1 MRFAPTTL
9 LITIVATVL
18 FGQGFASHLAPPPGD
33 DAATA
38 GAPALFAVP
47 AINGLFPPP
56 PDEATLAD
64 DGAAPLTI
72 TVPGGSTTTVLR
84 NTASGPS
91 FTGYFTRPAA
101 SITLPGQRIRTVS
114 ARRNDTAET
123 VARREGGNTGAIMY
137 ANGVTDPTQTLTLGQ
152 ALRLPPPG
160 TMLHRVKESDTLE
173 SIARAYRVGVDD
185 ITGYA
190 GNNARQSGDLV
201 PSDYLIIPTLN
212 LPMRDRVIFYQV
224 RQGDSL
230 SKIIGLYNL
239 GDPQTLKWANSLP
252 SADLVQPGQIV
263 AVPPVDGVIHVVEPV
278 DTQRTTDDAITQIAK
293 NFACTEIPCNETPS
307 DERVNALAAAI
318 FAFGPNHLTHGGK
331 LIEGQEIVIPG
342 GKPFVEPPPVV
353 IPRNV
358 VLDDPDTI
366 PGANATTSSGN
377 GHTTTTTTTTTRRT
391 TTASGAT
398 TTTTITTGDNYGS
411 GRSAGGAV
419 AGVAARYLGQYRQP
433 SGLPWA
439 FWCEKFVGD
448 VADQSGVRHAR
459 YPTALADAYSG
470 KLYRGRAPAGSL
482 VFFDQSWNVAG
493 HVGIAMGDGTMV
505 SALTN
510 GVVRTAYE
518 GSSGYMG
525 WRPFP

>member
-1 MRFAPTTL
+1 M
-9 LITIVATVL
+9 L
-18 FGQGFASHLAPPPGD
+18 FGQGFASHLGPTPTPGD
-33 DAATA
+33 DTATD
-38 GAPALFAVP
+38 APALFAVP
-47 AINGLFPPP
+47 PAINGLFPAPDDATPP
-56 PDEATLAD
+56 SD
-64 DGAAPLTI
+64 DGPAPLTI
-72 TVPGGSTTTVLR
+72 TAPGGSTTTVVHT
-84 NTASGPS
+84 TAGGPS

-114 ARRNDTAET
+114 TRRNDTAAT
-123 VARREGGNTGAIMY
+123 VAQREDANTGAVMY
-137 ANGVTDPTQTLTLGQ
+137 ANGITDPTQTLALGQ
-152 ALRLPPPG
+152 VLRIPPPG

-173 SIARAYRVGVDD
+173 SIARAYRVGVDA

-190 GNNARQSGDLV
+190 GNTVRQSGDLV
-201 PSDYLIIPTLN
+201 PGDYLIIPTLH

-224 RQGDSL
+224 REGDTL
-230 SKIIGLYNL
+230 FKISGLYNL

-252 SADLVQPGQIV
+252 SADFVQPGQIV

-278 DTQRTTDDAITQIAK
+278 DALRTTEDAITQIAK

-331 LIEGQEIVIPG
+331 LIVGQEIVIPG

-366 PGANATTSSGN
+366 PAASTSTSG
-377 GHTTTTTTTTTRRT
+377 GSGRTTTTTTTTTRRTT

-411 GRSAGGAV
+411 GTGNAI
-419 AGVAARYLGQYRQP
+419 AATASRYLGQYRQP

-448 VADQSGVRHAR
+448 VADQAGIRHTR
-459 YPTALADAYSG
+459 YPTAIADAYAG
-470 KLYRGRAPAGSL
+470 KLYGGRAPAGSL

-505 SALTN
+505 SALGN

>member
-1 MRFAPTTL
+1 M
-9 LITIVATVL
+9 L
-18 FGQGFASHLAPPPGD
+18 FGQGFALHLAPSAGD

-38 GAPALFAVP
+38 GVPALFAVP
-47 AINGLFPPP
+47 PAINAQFPSPP
-56 PDEATLAD
+56 PDDAAAPD
-64 DGAAPLTI
+64 DGAVPLTI

-101 SITLPGQRIRTVS
+101 SITLPGQRIRIVS
-114 ARRNDTAET
+114 ARRNDTAQT
-123 VARREGGNTGAIMY
+123 VAQREGGNTGAIMY
-137 ANGVTDPTQTLTLGQ
+137 ANGVTDPTQPLTLGQ
-152 ALRLPPPG
+152 VLRIPPPG

-173 SIARAYRVGVDD
+173 SIARAYRVGVDA

-190 GNNARQSGDLV
+190 GNNVRQSGDLV
-201 PSDYLIIPTLN
+201 PGDYLIIPTLN

-230 SKIIGLYNL
+230 SRISNLYNL

-252 SADLVQPGQIV
+252 NADLVQPGQIV
-263 AVPPVDGVIHVVEPV
+263 AVPPVDGVIHVVEPI

-366 PGANATTSSGN
+366 PAATNGGN
-377 GHTTTTTTTTTRRT
+377 GRTTTTTTTTTRRT
-391 TTASGAT
+391 TTTASGGT

-411 GRSAGGAV
+411 GTGNMV

-448 VADQSGVRHAR
+448 VADQAGIRHTR
-459 YPTALADAYSG
+459 YPTAIADAYAG
-470 KLYRGRAPAGSL
+470 KLYRGRAPAGTL

-505 SALTN
+505 SALGN